1 MKDVYVEWMVSKKR
15 SLTDKFLRGA
25 SIVVLVTSLLL
36 FLLTGH
42 IILFIVAVAAGVGAY
57 FAFSYTDV
65 EYEYVY
71 ISGEFSIDRILAKS
85 MRKRIER
92 FNTGRIEVVAPLKSR
107 WLDGYAHKK
116 YRECDYSTGV
126 VTPSSHV
133 FVMYYNEGKKVLF
146 EPSREF
152 MEAMKATLPHKVHLD
167 M

>member
-15 SLTDKFLRGA
+15 SLTDRIMRAA
-25 SIVVLVTSLLL
+25 SIVVLVISILLL
-36 FLLTGH
+36 LLTGSM
-42 IILFIVAVAAGVGAY
+42 ILFIVAIAAGVGVY
-57 FAFSYTDV
+57 FAFNYTDV

-71 ISGEFSIDRILAKS
+71 INGEFSIDRILAKS
-85 MRKRIER
+85 RRKRIEKLD
-92 FNTGRIEVVAPLKSR
+92 TGRIEVVAPLKSR
-107 WLDGYAHKK
+107 WLDGHAHKK
-116 YRECDYSTGV
+116 YRECDYTTGV
-126 VTPSSHV
+126 ITPNSHV

>member
-15 SLTDKFLRGA
+15 SLTDKLVRA
-25 SIVVLVTSLLL
+25 ACVVVLAISILLL
-36 FLLTGH
+36 LMTGSM
-42 IILFIVAVAAGVGAY
+42 ILFIVAIAAGVGTY
-57 FAFSYTDV
+57 FAFNYTDV

-71 ISGEFSIDRILAKS
+71 INGEFSIDRILAKS
-85 MRKRIER
+85 KRKRIER
-92 FNTGRIEVVAPLKSR
+92 FDTGRIEVVAPLKSR
-107 WLDGYAHKK
+107 WLDGFTHKK

-126 VTPSSHV
+126 VTQNSHI
-133 FVMYYNEGKKVLF
+133 FVMYYNEGKRVLF